1 MFINNTHLFISMRF
15 AINLEDTKESLDF
28 FDELFN
34 KISFC
39 PNYTLDIFIIQEMK
53 EQEKEIKK
61 LKEKIQKQL
70 KKQNIKGE
78 IIIDTGE
85 PIARIIKLI
94 DKKNIEVFICQYEHS
109 ILGTT
114 FFENLKKE
122 IDIPI
127 LTL

>member
-1 MFINNTHLFISMRF
+1 MRF